1 MESLESPSIY
11 LLCLSKSLAN
21 MYVFIIP
28 LNVFSLTCVIFAE
41 LLFKSFED
49 LENPET
55 KLDALGR
62 KHLQL
67 VRNDLKLALLASL
80 CVNL

>member
-1 MESLESPSIY
+1 
-11 LLCLSKSLAN
+11 